1 MTILWLL
8 IFGKFFINGNIKIK
22 EKHNMAANTFSSTV
36 TAKLHAVEK
45 ELAKVEKEGV
55 ALTEEVIAEIEA
67 KFKAVKTKFT
77 SVKKVGK

>member
-36 TAKLHAVEK
+36 TAKLHAVE
-45 ELAKVEKEGV
+45 LAKVEKEGV